1 MSSEAGRLRIV
12 SLNAWKNDGDFPA
25 RVALI
30 AAGLAALS
38 PDVICLQECFATQD
52 GAVDVAL
59 DLAAALGLAAMTA
72 PSRLKVR
79 DLGGAPAPST
89 SGLAILAH
97 RPLTTSV
104 HELPSDPQD
113 GPRIAQRVD
122 LAPDLRVL
130 NLHLTHLRGP
140 AAVDLRAAQ
149 LAAALAFAEEGFT
162 GALVVCGDLN
172 ATSQARELAA
182 LFADERIDRGPDPK
196 QADAPTL
203 HANAQP
209 AIDHCVVIDPQRRW
223 RIATLAHALRPAPG
237 AVWPSDHAAVVA
249 NLKRV

>member
-1 MSSEAGRLRIV
+1 VSFDAARVRIV

-25 RVALI
+25 RVGLI
-30 AAGLAALS
+30 AAGLAALA
-38 PDVICLQECFATQD
+38 PDVVCLQECFATED
-52 GAVDVAL
+52 GEIDVARE
-59 DLAAALGLAAMTA
+59 LAAALGLAAMTA

-79 DLGGAPAPST
+79 DLGGAMALST
-89 SGLAILAH
+89 SGLAILAR

-122 LAPDLRVL
+122 LAADLRVL

-140 AAVDLRAAQ
+140 AAADLRAAQ
-149 LAAALAFAEEGFT
+149 LAAALAFAGEGFS

-196 QADAPTL
+196 QADAPTV
-203 HANAQP
+203 HARAQP
-209 AIDHCVVIDPQRRW
+209 AIDH
-223 RIATLAHALRPAPG
+223 
-237 AVWPSDHAAVVA
+237 
-249 NLKRV
+249 